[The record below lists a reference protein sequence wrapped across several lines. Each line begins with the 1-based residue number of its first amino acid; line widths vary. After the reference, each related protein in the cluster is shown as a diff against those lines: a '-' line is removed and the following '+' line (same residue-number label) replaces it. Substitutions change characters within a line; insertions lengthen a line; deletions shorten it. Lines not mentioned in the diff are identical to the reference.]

1 MLFNSLGGGSD
12 DLFKKFT
19 VKGVIEMKL
28 TNKIKAN
35 LTAAYMAGC
44 MALSAA
50 TTANAADLSGVTNSV
65 TSSVKDIVNVITPI
79 AWAVVILVLV
89 IMGCVLM
96 WGGDKAKEKVKSH
109 ITAVV
114 IGCILVAGAS
124 TIASWWTN
132 SLTTNFGGGS

>member
-1 MLFNSLGGGSD
+1 MLFKALEVVPMICSTKS
-12 DLFKKFT
+12 K

-28 TNKIKAN
+28 TNRVKAN

-79 AWAVVILVLV
+79 AWAVVILVIV
-89 IMGCVLM
+89 SMGCVLTC
-96 WGGDKAKEKVKSH
+96 GGDKAKEKVKSH

-124 TIASWWTN
+124 TIASWWTG
-132 SLTTNFGGGS
+132 SLTSNFGS